1 MGRGASGA
9 ADAAHGI
16 TMGGPEGDRLDVA
29 PLDTESRWET
39 FPYWSLILAGIVGYF
54 GYLTFFV
61 DRYNIAWERIY
72 DGIVTTIRIT
82 IFAFILS
89 LALGLIL
96 GLGRIS
102 VADSHSGR
110 GTRFIKAAF
119 RNLSRTYVEFVRGV
133 PILPLIFFLAL
144 VIIPETLKA
153 LGIPI
158 RDVSQEWRGIL
169 ALSIIYGAYLAEVF
183 RGGVQSIP
191 RGQMEAGRSLGLSRF
206 STMRY
211 VVLPQA
217 MRAIIPPLGNDFIA
231 ILKDSSLLSV
241 LAVGEITYN
250 ARQYAAG
257 SFRFKESYVV
267 LIFIYVSL
275 VLTLSFLLTRL
286 EARMTR
292 DRQGER

>member
-1 MGRGASGA
+1 MLPGAPQA
-9 ADAAHGI
+9 QRDQI
-16 TMGGPEGDRLDVA
+16 LPELPEG
-29 PLDTESRWET
+29 PLDAESSWET
-39 FPYWSLILAGIVGYF
+39 FPYWSLILAALVGYF

-61 DRYNIAWERIY
+61 DRFNIAWERIY
-72 DGIVTTIRIT
+72 DGIFLTIRIT
-82 IFAFILS
+82 VFAFILS
-89 LALGLIL
+89 SILGLIL

-102 VADSHSGR
+102 VADTHCGR
-110 GTRFIKAAF
+110 ATRILKAVF
-119 RNLSRTYVEFVRGV
+119 RNLSRTYVEFIRGV
-133 PILPLIFFLAL
+133 PILPLIFFFAM

-153 LGIPI
+153 LGISI

-169 ALSIIYGAYLAEVF
+169 ALSIIYGAYIAEVF
-183 RGGVQSIP
+183 RGGIQSIP
-191 RGQMEAGRSLGLSRF
+191 LGQMEAGRSLGLSRF
-206 STMRY
+206 ETMRY

-257 SFRFKESYVV
+257 SFRFKESWVV

-286 EARMTR
+286 E
-292 DRQGER
+292 

>member
-1 MGRGASGA
+1 MAGLGAPQA
-9 ADAAHGI
+9 QRDQI
-16 TMGGPEGDRLDVA
+16 LPELPEG
-29 PLDTESRWET
+29 PLDAESSWET
-39 FPYWSLILAGIVGYF
+39 FPYWSLILAALVGYF

-61 DRYNIAWERIY
+61 DRFNIAWERIY
-72 DGIVTTIRIT
+72 DGIFLTIRIT
-82 IFAFILS
+82 VFAFILS
-89 LALGLIL
+89 SILGLIL

-102 VADSHSGR
+102 VADTHSGR
-110 GTRFIKAAF
+110 ATRILKAVF
-119 RNLSRTYVEFVRGV
+119 RNLSRTYIEFIRGV
-133 PILPLIFFLAL
+133 PILPLLFFFAM
-144 VIIPETLKA
+144 VIIPETMKA
-153 LGIPI
+153 LGINT

-169 ALSIIYGAYLAEVF
+169 ALSIIYGAYIAEVF
-183 RGGVQSIP
+183 RGGIQSIP

-250 ARQYAAG
+250 ARQYASG
-257 SFRFKESYVV
+257 SFRFRESYIV

>member
-1 MGRGASGA
+1 
-9 ADAAHGI
+9 
-16 TMGGPEGDRLDVA
+16 
-29 PLDTESRWET
+29 
-39 FPYWSLILAGIVGYF
+39 
-54 GYLTFFV
+54 
-61 DRYNIAWERIY
+61 
-72 DGIVTTIRIT
+72 
-82 IFAFILS
+82 
-89 LALGLIL
+89 
-96 GLGRIS
+96 
-102 VADSHSGR
+102 
-110 GTRFIKAAF
+110 
-119 RNLSRTYVEFVRGV
+119 
-133 PILPLIFFLAL
+133 
-144 VIIPETLKA
+144 
-153 LGIPI
+153 
-158 RDVSQEWRGIL
+158 DVSQEWRGIL
-169 ALSIIYGAYLAEVF
+169 ALSIIYGAYIAEVF

-250 ARQYAAG
+250 ARQYASG
-257 SFRFKESYVV
+257 SFRFRESYIV